1 MTSLR
6 PDGPGVSALLDT
18 IETQRAGCEMAGS
31 PLYADLLDA
40 VATDVVHGGVCTRLL
55 APFAEAPFGDAVL
68 LRLLAAVHLLVLD
81 GSDPG
86 LAAHYP
92 SAGGVPGPAVGLA
105 FLDAVARHEA
115 RLADLVH
122 VGVQTNE
129 VGRSVALLG
138 GFVELARLGLPLRI
152 LELGASAG
160 LNLRFDRYRYEAG
173 TESFGPADAR
183 VRFVDPWIG
192 RVPDLGVTV
201 QVASRQGCDL
211 QPIDPL
217 TEAGRLLLRAYLWPD
232 QPQRRA
238 RLDAAIDSARDQPV
252 TIDRADAV
260 TWLSERLAEPAPGQ
274 VTVVVHSIMLQYLSA
289 AARQALLGVLE
300 SNGAAADHAAPLAWL
315 RMEPG
320 GDRAETRL
328 TLWPTGAT
336 ELLSAGAFHGP
347 PVAWLAERHLAS
359 Q

>member
-300 SNGAAADHAAPLAWL
+300 SHGAAADHAAPLAWL